1 MRAPDLDDGDVRI
14 WLGDVMDSL
23 REMPDESVQTCVTSP
38 PYWGLRDY
46 GADGQIGLE
55 ATPDEYVER
64 IVEVF
69 REVRRVL
76 RDDGTLWLNL
86 GDSYAG
92 SGPSGASYQS
102 ETTKRREAG
111 GMHGSFRVSAS
122 LRDRGLTYAE
132 KKPVAPPGLKP
143 KDLVGIP
150 WRVAFALQADG
161 WYLRSDIIW
170 HKPNPMPESVTDRPT
185 KSHEYVFLL
194 AKSARYYYDAEA
206 IKQEAKYP
214 SDKRR
219 PMGSEGSWQMDGRKR
234 GENGGGQAYEHD
246 TTKSNARTVWTI
258 TTKAYSEAHF
268 ATFPTELPERCIKAG
283 SREGDTVLDPFMGSG
298 TTAWVA
304 RHLGR
309 RAIGCELNAEY
320 LEIAARRLSQQ
331 SLFADGAAGEATTT
345 TPPASRA

>member
-46 GADGQIGLE
+46 GEDGQIGLE
-55 ATPDEYVER
+55 PTPDEYVAR
-64 IVEVF
+64 LVDVF

-76 RDDGTLWLNL
+76 RNDGTLWLNL
-86 GDSYAG
+86 GDSYAAARG
-92 SGPSGASYQS
+92 GTHQPA
-102 ETTKRREAG
+102 ETLAG
-111 GMHGSFRVSAS
+111 GVNGKTSTGERTNRGRADGYSPS
-122 LRDRGLTYAE
+122 RDATRF
-132 KKPVAPPGLKP
+132 GLKH

-150 WRVAFALQADG
+150 WRVAFALQTDG

-194 AKSARYYYDAEA
+194 SKSARYYYDAEA

-214 SDKRR
+214 NDKRR

-234 GENGGGQAYEHD
+234 GENGGGKAYEHD
-246 TTKSNARTVWTI
+246 TTKSNARSVWTI
-258 TTKAYSEAHF
+258 TTKPYADAHF
-268 ATFPTELPERCIKAG
+268 ATFPPELPERCIKAG
-283 SREGDTVLDPFMGSG
+283 SREGDRVLDPFMGSG

-345 TPPASRA
+345 TPSAIRA